1 MEGMYTTMRGGSGTG
16 RSGVRGRGRG
26 KRSGQIPAGPVTPYD
41 GCGKCLVAVR
51 RLSRKKDATSSPE
64 KQAAQD
70 LAAAAAVGGHIIAW
84 ADDWE
89 VSGATDPMTRP
100 ALGPWLR
107 GEMGP
112 YDGISSASVDRVG
125 RNVRDTLN
133 TQELLTGQGRMIVT
147 DDHQGVW
154 DFSDPNQE
162 NEWMAK
168 AWGSQM
174 ELRAIEKRNRD
185 MAVTA
190 RRLGKPN
197 NAARYGFRYVR
208 KTPTGRID
216 HVEVDPEAAKVIRNV
231 ARRILADETG
241 TITPHS
247 EAARLNRAG
256 VLSPSDYKAVRG
268 GREPEGALWSARA
281 LIHILTSEGSLGFL
295 MHQER
300 PVLNEET
307 GQPVLLCEGLWD
319 RPTHEAL
326 VAKCQPKPGRGR
338 GASRAPKGVR
348 LGSGRGT
355 CGVCG
360 YQITVFT
367 RPDGLAYRCNG
378 RGKGAPGSQHCK
390 PAPSIK
396 LGILDAEL
404 TAWFLARFGSGQ
416 ITRKEYDPGTG
427 YAARIVQLKAD
438 RARLRADRQAGLYE
452 DEDDAEWY
460 REQYTRIGR
469 EIKELQA
476 LPERPA
482 GMRMVPTGITVAQAW
497 EQAPDDA
504 ARREMLA
511 SYGVT
516 FTLYPA
522 GGKRVEITA
531 TTNLHS
537 LAAAA

>member
-1 MEGMYTTMRGGSGTG
+1 MEGMYTTTRGGSGAG
-16 RSGVRGRGRG
+16 RAGVRGRGKG

-51 RLSRKKDATSSPE
+51 RLSRKTDATSSPE
-64 KQAAQD
+64 KQAAHD
-70 LAAAAAVGGHIIAW
+70 LAAAAAVGGHVIAW

-89 VSGATDPMTRP
+89 VSGATDPTTRP
-100 ALGPWLR
+100 GLGPWLR
-107 GEMGP
+107 GEAGLYAGIVGP
-112 YDGISSASVDRVG
+112 SVDRIG
-125 RNVRDTLN
+125 RNQRDVLN
-133 TQELLTGQGRMIVT
+133 TAYAVHAQGRLLVT
-147 DDHQGVW
+147 YGHPGAWDLDDQADEMRLSMESFG
-154 DFSDPNQE
+154 
-162 NEWMAK
+162 A
-168 AWGSQM
+168 QM

-216 HVEVDPEAAKVIRNV
+216 HVEVDPEPAKVIRNV

-338 GASRAPKGVR
+338 GGPRAPKGVR

-360 YQITVFT
+360 YRITVFT

-378 RGKGAPGSQHCK
+378 RGKGAPGSQQCR

-427 YAARIVQLKAD
+427 YGARIVQLKAD

-469 EIKELQA
+469 EIKELQE

-482 GMRMVPTGITVAQAW
+482 GMRMVPTGKTVAQAW

-522 GGKRVEITA
+522 GRKRVGITA
-531 TTNLHS
+531 TTDLHS